1 MIILSDGKPIEAYF
15 FSTSWGCTD
24 TDEVWNAKKSAPY
37 LRSIAVSHKA
47 VETMVNGTL
56 QPEMTEQSF
65 RERILQRDAGDYEK
79 EFAIY
84 TKFIVIDGSRR
95 TQ

>member
-1 MIILSDGKPIEAYF
+1 MENRLKHIF
-15 FSTSWGCTD
+15 FRLPGGCTD
-24 TDEVWNAKKSAPY
+24 TDEVWNAKKSTPY

-65 RERILQRDAGDYEK
+65 RERICRGMQEIMKKKMSG
-79 EFAIY
+79 
-84 TKFIVIDGSRR
+84 IDGKSAFHGKC
-95 TQ
+95 

>member
-1 MIILSDGKPIEAYF
+1 MKYG
-15 FSTSWGCTD
+15 TR
-24 TDEVWNAKKSAPY
+24 KKGTPY

-79 EFAIY
+79 GRCLVSMESLHSMGNAE
-84 TKFIVIDGSRR
+84 R

>member
-1 MIILSDGKPIEAYF
+1 M
-15 FSTSWGCTD
+15 
-24 TDEVWNAKKSAPY
+24 
-37 LRSIAVSHKA
+37 SHKA

-79 EFAIY
+79 ED
-84 TKFIVIDGSRR
+84 VW
-95 TQ
+95 